1 MKLRKILIPGL
12 AIGGAGALCAGAAL
26 AGVAVAGA
34 SGVCALRRR
43 SGRSLRGKV
52 VVIGG
57 GSRGLGLAMA
67 EEFGRQGAALVL
79 AARGAD
85 ELDRAR
91 IHLAHRGA
99 EDVLTVAADLTQPEE
114 AEEVIRRATERFGR
128 VDILVNN
135 AGVITVGPVENQRLE
150 DFRKVMEVNFFTAV
164 HSTLA
169 VLPQMLERREGTI
182 VNIASIGGKVAVPHL
197 LPYSA
202 SKFALVGFSE
212 GLHAELRGK
221 GIHVLTV
228 CPGLMR
234 TGSHLGAYFSGNAER
249 EYEWFSLAANL
260 PGVSTSATHA
270 ARRIVRAVAARHT
283 EIAITPQAMAAARL
297 SAVVPEVTLRV
308 LALANRLLPSAAEN
322 GSQEPRQ
329 GAEVRSREWK
339 PATAMGGTAARRY
352 NQSA

>member
-1 MKLRKILIPGL
+1 M
-12 AIGGAGALCAGAAL
+12 LCAGAAT
-26 AGVAVAGA
+26 AVVAA
-34 SGVCALRRR
+34 CTLRRR
-43 SGRSLRGKV
+43 GRGLHGKV

-67 EEFGRQGAALVL
+67 EEFGRRGASLVL
-79 AARGAD
+79 AARDG
-85 ELDRAR
+85 EGLERAR

-99 EDVLTVAADLTQPEE
+99 AGDAEDVLAIPADLTDPEQ
-114 AEEVIRRATERFGR
+114 AKEVIQRATARFGR

-135 AGVITVGPVENQRLE
+135 AGMITVGPVENQRLQ
-150 DFRKVMEVNFFTAV
+150 DFREVMEANFFTAV
-164 HSTLA
+164 HGTLA
-169 VLPQMLERREGTI
+169 VLPQMLKRRDGVI
-182 VNIASIGGKVAVPHL
+182 VNIASVGGKVAVPHL

-234 TGSHLGAYFSGNAER
+234 TGSHLGAHFSGQAER
-249 EYEWFSLAANL
+249 EYQWFSLSANL
-260 PGVSTSATHA
+260 PGASTSAAHA
-270 ARRIVRAVAARHT
+270 ARRIVRAVVARHT

-297 SAVVPEVTLRV
+297 GGVAPEVTLRV
-308 LALANRLLPSAAEN
+308 LALANRFLPSAEQDGQA
-322 GSQEPRQ
+322 PRR
-329 GAEVRSREWK
+329 GVDVRGREWK
-339 PATAMGGTAARRY
+339 PAAAMGAAAARRY